1 MTGRGTRTYYP
12 RGSRIP
18 ISDEDKYT
26 MLMLYQHQKLSIRKI
41 ARMYR
46 LEPVQV
52 RIIIGKRSGGSCC
65 G

>member
-1 MTGRGTRTYYP
+1 MTGRGSRTYYP
-12 RGSRIP
+12 RGSRVP

-26 MLMLYQHQKLSIRKI
+26 MLMLYQHQKQSIRKI

-46 LEPVQV
+46 LDSVQV